1 MKPIFERIVDRP
13 LVGKHG
19 FTLVDLEVAFNGP
32 TLDAMPAA
40 GLFQSDGIHPT
51 AAGAQA
57 VAKVFAE
64 ADGIGD

>member
-1 MKPIFERIVDRP
+1 V
-13 LVGKHG
+13 
-19 FTLVDLEVAFNGP
+19 FNGP

-57 VAKVFAE
+57 VAKVFAQ